1 MVFPFERETNH
12 WNAED
17 GRARHLGLLMV
28 APEVQGIDLFTHSG
42 YCCRLAGGLAVGRNG
57 RGRRGGK
64 PTFTAVSP
72 RDGGSSDLESGG
84 RCGGAGTSAPRSG
97 AVHPLSHASSGPAPT
112 GCSSACALTTA

>member
-1 MVFPFERETNH
+1 MPATRDLLDWHRAYLDETSPLQ
-12 WNAED
+12 
-17 GRARHLGLLMV
+17 LGLLARQTQNV
-28 APEVQGIDLFTHSG
+28 SGLFR

-64 PTFTAVSP
+64 PTFTPVS
-72 RDGGSSDLESGG
+72 R
-84 RCGGAGTSAPRSG
+84 RSG